1 MESITPEQRNH
12 LIDLY
17 RLALVDEDF
26 DMREVFLLTELCKK
40 YNVNLNEISIKLTST
55 EHEVLIPES
64 VEERIKYLYELTQ
77 MAWVDNIIQDCERDM
92 LRNYALRYD
101 FLEENVDRIVDYL
114 IDSVKL
120 LKVFIR
126 NCKQKTKYGF

>member
-55 EHEVLIPES
+55 KHEVLIPES

-77 MAWVDNIIQDCERDM
+77 MAWADNIIQDCERDM

-101 FLEENVDRIVDYL
+101 FLEENVDSIVDYL
-114 IDSVKL
+114 IDSV
-120 LKVFIR
+120 R
-126 NCKQKTKYGF
+126 DGKTLESIY

>member
-64 VEERIKYLYELTQ
+64 IEERIKYLYELTQ
-77 MAWVDNIIQDCERDM
+77 MAWADNIIQDCERDM

-114 IDSVKL
+114 IDSV
-120 LKVFIR
+120 R
-126 NCKQKTKYGF
+126 GGKTLESIYKELQTED

>member
-64 VEERIKYLYELTQ
+64 IEERIKYLYELTQ
-77 MAWVDNIIQDCERDM
+77 MAWADNIIQDCERDM

-101 FLEENVDRIVDYL
+101 FLEENVDSIVDYL
-114 IDSVKL
+114 IDSV
-120 LKVFIR
+120 R
-126 NCKQKTKYGF
+126 DGKTLESIYKELQTED

>member
-1 MESITPEQRNH
+1 MESITPEQRSH

-64 VEERIKYLYELTQ
+64 IEERIKYLYELTQ
-77 MAWVDNIIQDCERDM
+77 MAWADNIIQDCERDI

-114 IDSVKL
+114 IDSV
-120 LKVFIR
+120 R
-126 NCKQKTKYGF
+126 DGKTLESIYKELQTED

>member
-77 MAWVDNIIQDCERDM
+77 MAWADNIIQDCERDM
-92 LRNYALRYD
+92 LRNYTLRYD

-114 IDSVKL
+114 IDSV
-120 LKVFIR
+120 R
-126 NCKQKTKYGF
+126 DGKTLESIYQELQTED

>member
-17 RLALVDEDF
+17 RIALVDEDF

-55 EHEVLIPES
+55 EHEVLIPEN

-77 MAWVDNIIQDCERDM
+77 MAWADNIIQDCERDM

-101 FLEENVDRIVDYL
+101 FLEENVDSIVDYL
-114 IDSVKL
+114 IDSV
-120 LKVFIR
+120 R
-126 NCKQKTKYGF
+126 DGKTLESIYKELQTED

>member
-77 MAWVDNIIQDCERDM
+77 MAWADNIIQDYERDM

-101 FLEENVDRIVDYL
+101 FLEENVDSIVDYL
-114 IDSVKL
+114 IDSV
-120 LKVFIR
+120 R
-126 NCKQKTKYGF
+126 DGKTLESIYQELQTED

>member
-64 VEERIKYLYELTQ
+64 IEERIKYLYELTQ
-77 MAWVDNIIQDCERDM
+77 MAWADNIIQDCERDM

-101 FLEENVDRIVDYL
+101 FLEENVDSIVNYL
-114 IDSVKL
+114 IDSV
-120 LKVFIR
+120 R
-126 NCKQKTKYGF
+126 DGKTLESIYKELQTED

>member
-77 MAWVDNIIQDCERDM
+77 MAWADNIIQDCERDM

-114 IDSVKL
+114 IDSV
-120 LKVFIR
+120 R
-126 NCKQKTKYGF
+126 DGKTLESIYQELQTED

>member
-64 VEERIKYLYELTQ
+64 IEERIKYLYELTQ
-77 MAWVDNIIQDCERDM
+77 MAWADNIIQDCERDM

-114 IDSVKL
+114 IDSV
-120 LKVFIR
+120 R
-126 NCKQKTKYGF
+126 DGKTLESIYKELQTED

>member
-1 MESITPEQRNH
+1 MESITPEQRSH
-12 LIDLY
+12 LMDLY
-17 RLALVDEDF
+17 RLARVDEDF

-64 VEERIKYLYELTQ
+64 IEERIKYLYELTQ
-77 MAWVDNIIQDCERDM
+77 MAWADNIIQDCERDI

-114 IDSVKL
+114 IDSV
-120 LKVFIR
+120 R
-126 NCKQKTKYGF
+126 DGKTLESIYKELQTED

>member
-77 MAWVDNIIQDCERDM
+77 MAWADNIIQDCERDM

-101 FLEENVDRIVDYL
+101 FLEENVDSIVGYL
-114 IDSVKL
+114 IDSV
-120 LKVFIR
+120 R
-126 NCKQKTKYGF
+126 DGKTLESIYQELQTED

>member
-40 YNVNLNEISIKLTST
+40 YNINLNEISIKLTST

-64 VEERIKYLYELTQ
+64 IEERIKYLYELTQ
-77 MAWVDNIIQDCERDM
+77 MAWADNIIQDCERDM

-114 IDSVKL
+114 IDSV
-120 LKVFIR
+120 R
-126 NCKQKTKYGF
+126 GGKTLESIYKELQTED

>member
-1 MESITPEQRNH
+1 MESITSEQRNH

-40 YNVNLNEISIKLTST
+40 YNVNLNEISIKLTNT

-77 MAWVDNIIQDCERDM
+77 MAWADNIIQDCERDM

-114 IDSVKL
+114 IDSV
-120 LKVFIR
+120 R
-126 NCKQKTKYGF
+126 DGKTLESIYQELQTED

>member
-77 MAWVDNIIQDCERDM
+77 MAWADNIIQDCERDM
-92 LRNYALRYD
+92 LRNYSLRYD

-114 IDSVKL
+114 IDSV
-120 LKVFIR
+120 R
-126 NCKQKTKYGF
+126 DGKTLESIYQELQTED

>member
-77 MAWVDNIIQDCERDM
+77 MAWADNIIQDCEHDM

-114 IDSVKL
+114 IDSV
-120 LKVFIR
+120 R
-126 NCKQKTKYGF
+126 DGKTLESIYQEL

>member
-77 MAWVDNIIQDCERDM
+77 MAWADNIIQDCERDM

-101 FLEENVDRIVDYL
+101 FLEENVDSIVDYL
-114 IDSVKL
+114 IDSV
-120 LKVFIR
+120 R
-126 NCKQKTKYGF
+126 DGKTLESIYQELQTED

>member
-12 LIDLY
+12 FIDLY

-40 YNVNLNEISIKLTST
+40 YNINLNEISIKLTST

-64 VEERIKYLYELTQ
+64 IEERIKYLYELTQ
-77 MAWVDNIIQDCERDM
+77 MAWADNIIQDCERDM

-114 IDSVKL
+114 IDSV
-120 LKVFIR
+120 R
-126 NCKQKTKYGF
+126 GGKTLESIYKELQTED

>member
-64 VEERIKYLYELTQ
+64 IEERIKYLYELTQ
-77 MAWVDNIIQDCERDM
+77 MAWADNIIQDCERDM

-101 FLEENVDRIVDYL
+101 FLEENVNRIVDYL
-114 IDSVKL
+114 IDSV
-120 LKVFIR
+120 R
-126 NCKQKTKYGF
+126 DGKTLESIYKELQTED

>member
-77 MAWVDNIIQDCERDM
+77 MAWADNIIQDCERDM
-92 LRNYALRYD
+92 LRNYTLRYD

-114 IDSVKL
+114 IDS
-120 LKVFIR
+120 IR
-126 NCKQKTKYGF
+126 DGKTLESIYQELQTED

>member
-26 DMREVFLLTELCKK
+26 DMREVFLLTGLCKK

-64 VEERIKYLYELTQ
+64 IEERIKYLYELTQ
-77 MAWVDNIIQDCERDM
+77 MAWADNIIQDCERDM

-114 IDSVKL
+114 IDSV
-120 LKVFIR
+120 R
-126 NCKQKTKYGF
+126 DGKTLESIYKELQTED

>member
-114 IDSVKL
+114 IDSV
-120 LKVFIR
+120 R
-126 NCKQKTKYGF
+126 DGKTLESIYQELQTED

>member
-77 MAWVDNIIQDCERDM
+77 MAWADNIIQDFERDM

-101 FLEENVDRIVDYL
+101 FLEENVDSIVDYL
-114 IDSVKL
+114 IDSV
-120 LKVFIR
+120 R
-126 NCKQKTKYGF
+126 DGKTLESIYKELQTED

>member
-77 MAWVDNIIQDCERDM
+77 MAWADNIIQDCERDM

-101 FLEENVDRIVDYL
+101 FLEENVDSIVDYL
-114 IDSVKL
+114 IDSV
-120 LKVFIR
+120 R
-126 NCKQKTKYGF
+126 DGKTLESIYKELQTED

>member
-77 MAWVDNIIQDCERDM
+77 MAWADNIIQDCERDM

-114 IDSVKL
+114 IDSV
-120 LKVFIR
+120 R
-126 NCKQKTKYGF
+126 GGKTLESIYKELQTED

>member
-77 MAWVDNIIQDCERDM
+77 MAWADNIIQDCERDI

-101 FLEENVDRIVDYL
+101 FLEENVDSIVDYL
-114 IDSVKL
+114 IDSV
-120 LKVFIR
+120 R
-126 NCKQKTKYGF
+126 DGKTLESIYKELQTED

>member
-64 VEERIKYLYELTQ
+64 IEERIKYLYELTQ
-77 MAWVDNIIQDCERDM
+77 MAWADNIIQDCERDI

-114 IDSVKL
+114 IDSV
-120 LKVFIR
+120 R
-126 NCKQKTKYGF
+126 DGKTLESIYKELQTED

>member
-77 MAWVDNIIQDCERDM
+77 MAWADNIIQDCERDM

-101 FLEENVDRIVDYL
+101 FLEENVNRIVDYL
-114 IDSVKL
+114 IDSV
-120 LKVFIR
+120 R
-126 NCKQKTKYGF
+126 DGKTLESIYKELQTED

>member
-101 FLEENVDRIVDYL
+101 FLEENIDSIVDYL
-114 IDSVKL
+114 IDSV
-120 LKVFIR
+120 R
-126 NCKQKTKYGF
+126 DGKTLESIYKELQTED

>member
-55 EHEVLIPES
+55 KHEVLIPES

-77 MAWVDNIIQDCERDM
+77 MAWADNIIQDCERDM

-101 FLEENVDRIVDYL
+101 FLEENVDSIVDYL
-114 IDSVKL
+114 IDSV
-120 LKVFIR
+120 R
-126 NCKQKTKYGF
+126 DGKTLESIYKELQTED

>member
-77 MAWVDNIIQDCERDM
+77 MAWADNIIQDCERDM

-114 IDSVKL
+114 IDSV
-120 LKVFIR
+120 R
-126 NCKQKTKYGF
+126 DGKTLESIYKELQTED